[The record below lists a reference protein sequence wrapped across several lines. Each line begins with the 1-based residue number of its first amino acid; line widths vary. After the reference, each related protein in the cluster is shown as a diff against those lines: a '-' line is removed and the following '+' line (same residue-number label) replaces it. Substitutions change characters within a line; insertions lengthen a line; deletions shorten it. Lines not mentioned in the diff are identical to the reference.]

1 MNMYIDYCR
10 ESIVARFFS
19 DVSVLNKCTFW
30 GGKRKRRGG
39 IEIKGKWF
47 KGGGLLNYL
56 KIRITLAGT
65 PLVASR
71 GT

>member
-19 DVSVLNKCTFW
+19 DVSVLNRCTFW

-47 KGGGLLNYL
+47 KGGG
-56 KIRITLAGT
+56 
-65 PLVASR
+65 VAKLS
-71 GT
+71 